1 MTCIPR
7 AKIGND
13 GTINGDLIL
22 KDTGL
27 KELPERLIVTGNLD
41 LTGTEVTSIPA
52 DAIIG
57 GKIIGLP
64 RRTV

>member
-1 MTCIPR
+1 V
-7 AKIGND
+7 
-13 GTINGDLIL
+13 IL
-22 KDTGL
+22 KDT
-27 KELPERLIVTGNLD
+27 RANLD

-52 DAIIG
+52 DVKIG